1 MTNSRH
7 RRVPNEFWIAVT
19 CLVALSGLIVRLL
32 GHVFDRP
39 GWIALGEW
47 LTRPLVF
54 LVLLFLA
61 IFLTGIVSTWID
73 PLTSEEIAE
82 AEKEDS

>member
-1 MTNSRH
+1 MTNSSH
-7 RRVPNEFWIAVT
+7 RRVPHEFWIAVT

-32 GHVFDRP
+32 GHLFDRP
-39 GWIALGEW
+39 AWITLGEW

-54 LVLLFLA
+54 VGLLFLA
-61 IFLTGIVSTWID
+61 IFLTGILSTWID
-73 PLTSEEIAE
+73 PLTPEEIAE